1 MKVIL
6 TTDVA
11 NLGGPGDVVEVK
23 DGYGRNY
30 LLPRGMA
37 IVATRGAEKQVQT
50 IRRAQES
57 RRIRDLDHAREVA
70 DALIELGPVTLTA
83 RAGQQQGAQGRGKLF
98 GSVTAA
104 DVVSAV
110 RSAGGPTLDKRVV
123 ALPGHIKTTGS
134 HEVAVRLHPEV
145 TVTVPIEV
153 TAAS

>member
-1 MKVIL
+1 MKLIL

-23 DGYGRNY
+23 DAYGRNY

-37 IVATRGAEKQVQT
+37 IVATRVAEKQVQT

-70 DALIELGPVTLTA
+70 DALIELGPVTLSA
-83 RAGQQQGAQGRGKLF
+83 RAAQGAQGGGKLF

-104 DVVSAV
+104 DVVAAV
-110 RSAGGPTLDKRVV
+110 RSAGGPTLDKRAV

-134 HEVAVRLHPEV
+134 HEVTVRLHPEV

-153 TAAS
+153 TPAS